1 MSSENSQNYSDEI
14 CNCRTINVITK
25 DIDKKNLIDIIDK
38 IDDPK
43 TKKEYLLKLK
53 DLVQRENQLSTP
65 QPFSLNKI
73 IKKYPSPTL
82 FKQVTTGELQGE
94 VKSLKTQI
102 KELQQIVH
110 QHQLQQLQIDARPIL
125 IEPKIHQHSPSTKN
139 EPTTSNP
146 EKYEQTKED
155 EEYIQI
161 IKNINYQNMV
171 RKNYITY
178 WI

>member
-1 MSSENSQNYSDEI
+1 MIQKLYSYEI

-25 DIDKKNLIDIIDK
+25 DIDKQFLIDIIDK
-38 IDDPK
+38 IDDPE

-53 DLVQRENQLSTP
+53 DVVQRENQLSTT
-65 QPFSLNKI
+65 QPFSLSKI

-82 FKQVTTGELQGE
+82 FKPVTTRELQGE

-110 QHQLQQLQIDARPIL
+110 QHQLQQLQIDARLTL

-146 EKYEQTKED
+146 EKYKQTKQE

-161 IKNINYQNMV
+161 INKINYE
-171 RKNYITY
+171 K
-178 WI
+178 

>member
-82 FKQVTTGELQGE
+82 FKQVTTGELQGK
-94 VKSLKTQI
+94 VKSLKMQI

-125 IEPKIHQHSPSTKN
+125 TEPKIPNIHPAQRMNQS
-139 EPTTSNP
+139 
-146 EKYEQTKED
+146 QV
-155 EEYIQI
+155 
-161 IKNINYQNMV
+161 INYQ
-171 RKNYITY
+171 KWYTKITLH
-178 WI
+178 IG

>member
-38 IDDPK
+38 IDDPE

-65 QPFSLNKI
+65 QPFSLSKI
-73 IKKYPSPTL
+73 IEKYPSPTL

-125 IEPKIHQHSPSTKN
+125 IEPKIHQHSPCTKN
-139 EPTTSNP
+139 EPTTSN
-146 EKYEQTKED
+146 KLSK
-155 EEYIQI
+155 
-161 IKNINYQNMV
+161 MV
-171 RKNYITY
+171 HKIYITY
-178 WI
+178 WIMILN